1 VQCFIAW
8 TGILLNVLKTVPA
21 SDKLIKPPL
30 VKRVWLIAAFVI
42 ILLLALAGATFRWVL
57 WPELQRWQP
66 QVEAQMS
73 KALGS
78 KVTVGGIRPGF
89 SGLHPMLTVTDIRT
103 AQGEIVLEQVDMEVS
118 PRALMT
124 KKLLFHN
131 LSLKSGRIQIKVD
144 EQGLW
149 HIAGLVFNPKESTTL
164 SAETERQLIEAVNW
178 VFDQRKIQLSNIDIV
193 LSNAPL
199 NRTDALRL
207 QDVGL
212 ENSGN
217 VHRLALKSLPGGT
230 IFAQW
235 RKPNDVKSH
244 LVAQWQGNVEWLIRG
259 AKDADA
265 LSGDLLAYLL
275 KITDAV
281 KNQPV
286 LEQLAGLAL
295 SGDLSAK
302 FSKGILDEA
311 QLTKSALTSQP
322 LQVRLDGQTLS
333 LKRIKGQDFELST
346 NGLRLAGFDELKEF
360 SASTTGVSKL
370 GFHWGSERLD
380 TDSAAIVSA
389 ELALGPIRLAPLRKT
404 LQHWANAQSVVDLK
418 RFSGE
423 YGLNAWQLQGSL
435 NAAKLQWSD
444 AQGALSGELDAA
456 GLSLLASGEQ
466 RPGFDGL
473 AGRLTFSRA
482 SATDDLTGR
491 YELKGTNARLVL
503 PGVLV
508 EQQIALEQL
517 DSAGAWRWF
526 KNVKSDDQYAVE
538 LNAERLSFTNKDAK
552 GELSGLYRSS
562 REPSNP
568 GFIDMQGSFSRANGL
583 QIARYLP
590 LQISEGVRNWVS
602 NAIQAGDAKDGK
614 FRVKGELLKFP
625 FLQAAD
631 GEFKISAKI
640 SDAKLMYA
648 PDWPTVDRIDGDL
661 VIERDGLRIDGRSAE
676 ILGVAL
682 SNVQVE
688 LAEFRQGVVK
698 IEGAAKGS
706 VAKMLDYVNVSPLK
720 NLTLESPQSAVKE
733 FMSSLKV
740 DGDGELNLKLVLP
753 ILNMSDLR
761 VNGQVKLNGG
771 TFKSIH
777 TPDLTQ
783 FGGTLKFDEQGL
795 AFEAMQGDYEMGGRL
810 AVDGVSNKTNPLS
823 LKLSGV
829 ATSSALQ
836 SLPFLQGLAPILPA
850 LDGASAFQ
858 STLDIVGG
866 ELQVGLQSDL
876 DGVAVNLPFPAGKD
890 YGVKRPLNLAYSSRA
905 IGMKLGEGNDPAGVP
920 IALMLKRRT
929 LGSESP
935 WEGGVGVGLNEADT
949 VPIGQGGV
957 AALVKVPRLD
967 ATAWRNWLK
976 TTFPISASTNRPG
989 QTQADPIIGLP
1000 AFVMNGSV
1008 LAVTQA
1014 AVVAEVVTF
1023 EDIEIKWLTAGMSF
1037 DWQKTSN
1044 GLPLL
1049 IGWAASSTSDKAD
1062 GFVQWKANGRE
1073 SDVLVRM
1080 DNLAWPLNYPLRP
1093 GVAKVS
1099 TPLVA
1104 LPSVDLEVAKFEYRG
1119 LALGSLTLRG
1129 TGLASNASYKVDSLT
1144 LAKNGYQ
1151 IDADLDWDK
1160 QSNTSNVRLKTKL
1173 TSLGVAF
1180 ESLGYPEVFKSTA
1193 GSLNGNLR
1201 WQGRPDKVEIND
1213 VSGDMLLNLGQGQF
1227 LKTDVGAAR
1236 ILPLISAQ
1244 GLLRRLNLDFRDVT
1258 DKGFSFDSVQ
1268 GPIRVNSGVALMDN
1282 VVIKSSLAQVTF
1294 KGNLGLEERTQNL
1307 RVRVLPEVNAGGAS
1321 IAYAA
1326 IVNPALGLGSFL
1338 LQFLLRRPLQ
1348 EIFAVEYD
1356 VTGKWDQPIVKEYRK
1371 PPKTV
1376 AQQREP

>member
-1 VQCFIAW
+1 
-8 TGILLNVLKTVPA
+8 VLKTVQF
-21 SDKLIKPPL
+21 SEKISKPPL
-30 VKRVWLIAAFVI
+30 FRRVGLIAAAVL
-42 ILLLALAGATFRWVL
+42 ILLIVLAACALRWVL
-57 WPELQRWQP
+57 WPEIQRWQP
-66 QVEAQMS
+66 QIEAQMS

-78 KVTVGGIRPGF
+78 KVTVGSINPRF
-89 SGLHPMLTVTDIRT
+89 SGLHPVLTFTDVRT
-103 AQGEIVLEQVDMEVS
+103 AKGEIVLEQIDMEIS
-118 PRALMT
+118 PRALLT
-124 KKLLFHN
+124 RKLVFHH
-131 LSLKSGRIQIKVD
+131 LSLKSGRVQIRVD

-149 HIAGLVFNPKESTTL
+149 NIAGLVFNPKDRSAL
-164 SAETERQLIEAVNW
+164 SAETERQLIEALNW
-178 VFDQRKIQLSNIDIV
+178 VFDQRKIQLTNVDFV
-193 LSNAPL
+193 LSNPSL
-199 NRTDALRL
+199 KRTDSLRL
-207 QDVGL
+207 QDVEL
-212 ENSGN
+212 ENSVN
-217 VHRLALKSLPGGT
+217 SHRLVAKSSPGGT
-230 IFAQW
+230 LFAQW
-235 RKPNDVKSH
+235 RRALGVQSH
-244 LVAQWQGNVEWLIRG
+244 LVAQWQGNIEWLIRG
-259 AKDADA
+259 SKDSGA

-286 LEQLAGLAL
+286 LDQLAGLTL
-295 SGDLSAK
+295 GGDLSVK

-311 QLTKSALTSQP
+311 ELNKSILTSQP
-322 LQVRLDGQTLS
+322 LQVRLNSQNLS

-346 NGLRLAGFDELKEF
+346 SGLQLAGFDGLKDF
-360 SASTTGVSKL
+360 SASTTGISKL
-370 GFHWGSERLD
+370 GFHWGSERLN

-389 ELALGPIRLAPLRKT
+389 ELALGPIVLAPLRKT

-435 NAAKLQWSD
+435 NGARLLWSD
-444 AQGALSGELDAA
+444 AQGALSGEVDAA

-473 AGRLTFSRA
+473 AGRLTFNRVNA
-482 SATDDLTGR
+482 ADDITGR
-491 YELKGTNARLVL
+491 FELKGTNARLVL

-508 EQQIALEQL
+508 EQQILLERL
-517 DSAGAWRWF
+517 DSVGAWRWF
-526 KNVKSDDQYAVE
+526 KDATNESQHAVE
-538 LNAERLSFTNKDAK
+538 LTAERLTFTNKDAQ
-552 GELSGLYRSS
+552 GELSGFYRSS
-562 REPSNP
+562 RVPNNP

-590 LQISEGVRNWVS
+590 LKISERVRNWVA
-602 NAIQAGDAKDGK
+602 NAIQAGDAKDGN

-648 PDWPTVDRIDGDL
+648 PNWPTVDQIEGEL
-661 VIERDGLRIDGRSAE
+661 LIERDGLRINGRSAE
-676 ILGVAL
+676 ILGVGL

-688 LAEFRQGVVK
+688 LAEFGQGVVK

-706 VAKMLDYVNVSPLK
+706 VARMLEYVNVSPLK
-720 NLTLESPQSAVKE
+720 NLTLESPQPAVKE

-740 DGDGELNLKLVLP
+740 EGDGELKLKLVLP
-753 ILNMSDLR
+753 ILNLSELK
-761 VNGQVKLNGG
+761 VSGQVKLQEGS
-771 TFKSIH
+771 FKSIH

-783 FGGTLKFDEQGL
+783 FSGTLRFDEQGL
-795 AFEAMQGDYEMGGRL
+795 AFESMQGNYAMGGRL
-810 AVDGVSNKTNPLS
+810 TVDGVSNKTNPLS
-823 LKLSGV
+823 LKLSGI
-829 ATSSALQ
+829 ATSAALQ
-836 SLPFLQGLAPILPA
+836 SLPFLQGLAPVLPA
-850 LDGASAFQ
+850 LDG
-858 STLDIVGG
+858 STSFESSLDIIGG

-876 DGVAVNLPFPAGKD
+876 SGIAVKLPSPVGKEP
-890 YGVKRPLNLAYSSRA
+890 GAARPLSLAYSSRA
-905 IGMKLGEGNDPAGVP
+905 IGMKLGAGVDAAAVP
-920 IALMLKRRT
+920 VAIMLKRRS
-929 LGSESP
+929 LDRESP
-935 WEGGVGVGLNEADT
+935 WEGGVGVGLSQTDT

-957 AALVKVPRLD
+957 AALLKMPSLD
-967 ATAWRNWLK
+967 ATAWRNWLR
-976 TTFPISASTNRPG
+976 TTFPPSANSSNLA
-989 QTQADPIIGLP
+989 QKQADPIIGVP
-1000 AFVMNGSV
+1000 AFLMNGSALAITQVAV
-1008 LAVTQA
+1008 LAD
-1014 AVVAEVVTF
+1014 EVTF
-1023 EDIEIKWLTAGMSF
+1023 EDIDIERLTAGVSF
-1037 DWQKTSN
+1037 SWEKVDG

-1049 IGWAASSTSDKAD
+1049 IGWAASSTSNKAN
-1062 GFVQWKANGRE
+1062 GFVQWDAQGQE
-1073 SDVLVRM
+1073 SNVQVRM
-1080 DNLAWPLNYPLRP
+1080 DSLAWPLNFPLRP
-1093 GVAKVS
+1093 GVAKVV

-1104 LPSVDLEVAKFEYRG
+1104 LPSVDLEVAKLNYRG
-1119 LALGSLTLRG
+1119 LALGSLKMRG
-1129 TGLASNASYKVDSLT
+1129 TGVASNTSYKVDALT
-1144 LAKNGYQ
+1144 LAKNGYE
-1151 IDADLDWDK
+1151 IDANLDWDK
-1160 QSNTSNVRLKTKL
+1160 QSNISNVTMQTKL
-1173 TSLGVAF
+1173 SSLGIAF

-1193 GSLNGNLR
+1193 GSLNGTLQ

-1213 VSGDMLLNLGQGQF
+1213 VSGDLRLNLGQGQF

-1282 VVIKSSLAQVTF
+1282 VTIKSSLAQVTF

-1371 PPKTV
+1371 PPKTI
-1376 AQQREP
+1376 APRPEP